1 MAQSATKRSAKP
13 RVAPKPPVTGKGKA
27 SPKPTTG
34 TPRQNT
40 KQAKLIALLRR
51 PSGATLA
58 DLVKATGWQPH
69 TVRGAISGAL
79 KKRLGLKVAS
89 EKVEGKERVYR
100 LS

>member
-13 RVAPKPPVTGKGKA
+13 RRAPKPPVTGKGKTLPNLA
-27 SPKPTTG
+27 TP

-40 KQAKLIALLRR
+40 KQAKLITLLRR
-51 PSGATLA
+51 PSGATLV

-79 KKRLGLKVAS
+79 KKRLGLKVVS
-89 EKVEGKERVYR
+89 EKAEGKERTYR
-100 LS
+100 LA